1 MLKFESTEFSFEEVT
16 ESNLDSMQT
25 ATLQKVVSESEPLS
39 GSDTSKASQTPSM
52 QVKGITLH
60 KCPKCEQQTLKIEN
74 GCNSCMNTDC
84 GYGKCE

>member
-16 ESNLDSMQT
+16 ESNLDQKT
-25 ATLQKVVSESEPLS
+25 ATVLQKVVNE
-39 GSDTSKASQTPSM
+39 TPAM

-60 KCPKCEQQTLKIEN
+60 KCPKCEKQTLKIEN